1 MTSFSERIKQLLE
14 ENEISAKKLGTI
26 LKINHTSMYD
36 YLAGKYPSIEN
47 AVKLANYFNCSLNF
61 LFGLDDYADETSW
74 TQNYDA
80 TLFLE
85 RYTNLLKQNGISH
98 YKVCK
103 ETKLN
108 ESSIRLWKK
117 GKLPKIVSLVEIAK
131 CLNCSIDYLVGRSE
145 KIR

>member
-1 MTSFSERIKQLLE
+1 M
-14 ENEISAKKLGTI
+14 TI
-26 LKINHTSMYD
+26 L
-36 YLAGKYPSIEN
+36 
-47 AVKLANYFNCSLNF
+47 LANTQALKTPLNLQTISIALSIF

-85 RYTNLLKQNGISH
+85 RYTKLLKQNGISH

-131 CLNCSIDYLVGRSE
+131 YLNCSIDYLVGRSNE
-145 KIR
+145 IR